1 MGPRDKAGRIPD
13 GPRAT
18 GREAPV
24 PKPEKPCFG
33 RPGEAAGWPSA
44 QLDRCGRYEQ
54 HGAGFPH
61 GSDNGE
67 CVGVSQ
73 RVRVLQR
80 PSSSALVLLLAAC
93 LGSGCTLGPDYHR
106 PTVDVP
112 GNYHRA
118 KDAAP
123 AGAAG
128 PSLAQVPA
136 WWRGFG
142 DEQLDALVIEGLAAN
157 HDLDIAT
164 ARVDEFAAR
173 VASSRAQGLP
183 QLGYGA
189 EAGRQRTPPGNVND
203 NYSALLS
210 ASWELDLW
218 GRIRRENEA
227 ARANLLAT
235 EQARLGVALTVVSAI
250 VTGYVTLLDFDSR
263 LEIAKATLH
272 GREESVEVFQMRL
285 DGGVVSEFEMMQVT
299 AEYES
304 AASAIPALEQA
315 IALQENALSVLV
327 GRNPGPIAR
336 GGKLQ
341 ALIAPPIPAGLPSEL
356 IARRP
361 DILQAEQQLVSANA
375 LVGAARALYY
385 PSISLTG
392 TGGSISTELDD
403 LFSGPTRVWSFA
415 GQLLGPIFAG
425 GAIDAANAQAEA
437 RREQALSAYRKAIQ
451 DGFRDVEDA
460 LASIHTNTDLVASLA
475 RRVAALDHA
484 VNLARERYDNGYS
497 DYLEVL
503 DTERSLFSAQ
513 LNLSEARGDGYRS
526 LVDLYRALGGDWI
539 EQIAPLPDAPIA
551 SNEPAAPVADERPPA
566 Q

>member
-1 MGPRDKAGRIPD
+1 M
-13 GPRAT
+13 
-18 GREAPV
+18 
-24 PKPEKPCFG
+24 
-33 RPGEAAGWPSA
+33 
-44 QLDRCGRYEQ
+44 
-54 HGAGFPH
+54 
-61 GSDNGE
+61 
-67 CVGVSQ
+67 
-73 RVRVLQR
+73 
-80 PSSSALVLLLAAC
+80 
-93 LGSGCTLGPDYHR
+93 
-106 PTVDVP
+106 
-112 GNYHRA
+112 
-118 KDAAP
+118 
-123 AGAAG
+123 
-128 PSLAQVPA
+128 PA
-136 WWRGFG
+136 WWQGFG
-142 DEQLDALVIEGLAAN
+142 DPELNALVAEGLAAN

-183 QLGYGA
+183 QVGYGA
-189 EAGRQRTPPGNVND
+189 EAGRQRTPPGNTND

-235 EQARLGVALTVVSAI
+235 EQARLGVALTVVSAV
-250 VTGYVTLLDFDSR
+250 VTSYVTLLDLDSR
-263 LEIAKATLH
+263 LAIANATLR
-272 GREESVEVFQMRL
+272 GRQESVDVFQMRL

-315 IALQENALSVLV
+315 IALQENALSVLI

-341 ALIAPPIPAGLPSEL
+341 TLVLPAIPAGLPSEL

-375 LVGAARALYY
+375 LVGAAKALYY

-392 TGGSISTELDD
+392 AGGSVSTELDD
-403 LFSGPTRVWSFA
+403 LFSGPTGVWSFA

-425 GAIDAANAQAEA
+425 GAIDAANEQAEA

-460 LASIHTNTDLVASLA
+460 LASIQSSAGLVASLT
-475 RRVAALDHA
+475 RRVDALKHA
-484 VNLARERYDNGYS
+484 VYLARERYDNGYS
-497 DYLEVL
+497 DYPCW
-503 DTERSLFSAQ
+503 TP
-513 LNLSEARGDGYRS
+513 N
-526 LVDLYRALGGDWI
+526 
-539 EQIAPLPDAPIA
+539 
-551 SNEPAAPVADERPPA
+551 AACFPPNCR
-566 Q
+566 